1 MTDTLKLVVG
11 IAFLALFA
19 WQFRHWFGGSWSV
32 RRGLLFRLGGAALG
46 ALAPVPIE
54 IGIPVGYVIGIAVSL
69 TYNSVY
75 EE

>member
-1 MTDTLKLVVG
+1 MTDTLKLVAVT
-11 IAFLALFA
+11 ALFALFA
-19 WQFRHWFGGSWSV
+19 WQFRHWFGGSWSI

-46 ALAPVPIE
+46 ALSPVPIE
-54 IGIPVGYVIGIAVSL
+54 IGIPVGYVIGVAVSL

>member
-11 IAFLALFA
+11 TAFLALFA
-19 WQFRHWFGGSWSV
+19 WQFRHWIGGSWSI

-46 ALAPVPIE
+46 VLAPVPIE
-54 IGIPVGYVIGIAVSL
+54 IGIPVGYAIGVAVSL
-69 TYNSVY
+69 TCNSVY